1 MALLASSGE
10 LPDGTNALRT
20 LAGAMSTKVVY
31 GNECSISIA
40 RREAG
45 YHSRPHY
52 HESEQLNY
60 VTEGQLWVF
69 IENDGFI
76 ARAGDFFRVPAN
88 AVHWAFNNTDQP
100 VSTFQVHAPPLEP
113 ERPAAHG
120 LYRDDE
126 VPEPRGHSRN
136 IVVEDDRFRLVEERA
151 LRPAVGGSTG
161 TSAAKSRR
169 E

>member
-1 MALLASSGE
+1 MALIATSGE

-31 GNECSISIA
+31 GNECSISVA
-40 RREAG
+40 QRDAG

-60 VTEGQLWVF
+60 VVDGQMWVF
-69 IENDGFI
+69 IEDEGFI

-88 AVHWAFNNTDQP
+88 AVHWAFNDRDEP
-100 VSTFQVHAPPLEP
+100 VTAFQVHAPPLEP

-126 VPEPRGHSRN
+126 VEQPQGNSRN
-136 IVVEDDRFRLVEERA
+136 ITVEDERYKLVEQRA
-151 LRPAVGGSTG
+151 LAAVTG
-161 TSAAKSRR
+161 AGTDAAEPRTA
-169 E
+169 

>member
-1 MALLASSGE
+1 MALITTSGE

-31 GNECSISIA
+31 GNECSISVA

-60 VTEGQLWVF
+60 VVDGQMWVF
-69 IENDGFI
+69 IEDDGFV
-76 ARAGDFFRVPAN
+76 AREGDFFRVPAN
-88 AVHWAFNNTDQP
+88 AVHWAFNNSDQS
-100 VSTFQVHAPPLEP
+100 VTAFQVHAPPLEP

-120 LYRDDE
+120 LYRDGE
-126 VPEPRGHSRN
+126 SEQPRGDSRN
-136 IVVEDDRFRLVEERA
+136 ILVEDDRYRLVEERA
-151 LRPAVGGSTG
+151 LAAVTDAGAGATEPR
-161 TSAAKSRR
+161 TA
-169 E
+169 

>member
-1 MALLASSGE
+1 MALIATSGE

-31 GNECSISIA
+31 GNESSISVA

-60 VTEGQLWVF
+60 VVDGQMWVF
-69 IENDGFI
+69 IEDDGFV
-76 ARAGDFFRVPAN
+76 AREGDFFRVPAN
-88 AVHWAFNNTDQP
+88 AVHWAFNNSDQP
-100 VSTFQVHAPPLEP
+100 VTAFQVHAPPLEP

-120 LYRDDE
+120 LYRDGE
-126 VPEPRGHSRN
+126 SEKPRGNSRN
-136 IVVEDDRFRLVEERA
+136 IVVEDDRYRLVEERA
-151 LRPAVGGSTG
+151 LAAETDTG
-161 TSAAKSRR
+161 ASATEPRTA
-169 E
+169 